1 MQGQETKPQPLT
13 DDAKIARKARTWR
26 QFDKQFAANKTDST
40 RKAEYYARQ
49 QLREAIDTEG
59 KR

>member
-13 DDAKIARKARTWR
+13 DDAKIARRARTWR
-26 QFDKQFAANKTDST
+26 EFDKQYTAIKNDST
-40 RKAEYYARQ
+40 RKAEYHARQ
-49 QLREAIDTEG
+49 QLREAIDTER